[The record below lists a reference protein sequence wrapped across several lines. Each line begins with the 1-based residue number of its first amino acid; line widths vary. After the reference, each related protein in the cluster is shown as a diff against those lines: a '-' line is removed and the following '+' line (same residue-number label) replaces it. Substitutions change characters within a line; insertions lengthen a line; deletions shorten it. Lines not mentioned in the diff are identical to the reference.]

1 MGAERLQG
9 RVSFYLAIVILLNL
23 TYPVS
28 LANDFMATVYLIA
41 WCILL
46 GIGVFFASVNRYR
59 YIISVLV
66 TIVALV
72 IGIASIIDTQD
83 DRIPLVT
90 YAVLVISEVIILL
103 ILLEYIF
110 SAGQI
115 TRSVLY
121 AAITAYLVLGN
132 TFTLLFMLLESV
144 TQLTT
149 GTAAFIVSSMPD
161 TPIQWQTMIYYSYA
175 TLTTLG
181 YGDVLPVTAWAQA
194 FAAIEA
200 ITGVLYIAILIGRL
214 VGLYAQE
221 RVV

>member
-1 MGAERLQG
+1 MSTERLQG
-9 RVSFYLAIVILLNL
+9 RVSYYLVIVILLNL

-28 LANDFMATVYLIA
+28 LVNDFTATAYLIA

-46 GIGVFFASVNRYR
+46 GIGVYFASVNRHHYV
-59 YIISVLV
+59 ISVLV
-66 TIVALV
+66 TVVALV
-72 IGIASIIDTQD
+72 IGIASVVDAED
-83 DRIPLVT
+83 DRILLVT
-90 YAVLVISEVIILL
+90 YAVLAISEVIILL

-110 SAGQI
+110 ESGHV

-121 AAITAYLVLGN
+121 AAVTAYLVLGN

-144 TQLTT
+144 TQLTA
-149 GTAAFIVSSMPD
+149 GTAAFVVSSMPD
-161 TPIQWQTMIYYSYA
+161 APLQWQTMIYYSYS

-194 FAAIEA
+194 FAAFEA
-200 ITGVLYIAILIGRL
+200 ITGVLYIAMLVGRL

-221 RVV
+221 RE